1 MHSSM
6 HRKQNSPAREVICTG
21 TSTALQTRAPHY
33 QSLGMTH
40 QTARNRLISGLVLM
54 VAALTAT
61 SVAAQDS
68 QEAHTRRMNEIGRLG
83 AEAARAEADRIAA
96 EEAEANA
103 PPPVTFS
110 QVSGYMAVAWWTND
124 AGLIDFNFNDV
135 AMPNASMA
143 DYGALRDCPR
153 TAPDCEIAMRFT
165 TGQVVAVTRAN
176 DSGIALGLATD
187 RQSAIA
193 KAMRNCETSMPLP
206 CTLVTV
212 VQAGSGFVE
221 D

>member
-1 MHSSM
+1 M
-6 HRKQNSPAREVICTG
+6 I
-21 TSTALQTRAPHY
+21 
-33 QSLGMTH
+33 H

-54 VAALTAT
+54 VAALAAT

-68 QEAHTRRMNEIGRLG
+68 QEAHTRRMNEVGRLG
-83 AEAARAEADRIAA
+83 AEAARAEADRIAS
-96 EEAEANA
+96 EEAAANA
-103 PPPVTFS
+103 RRSSTFS

-124 AGLIDFNFNDV
+124 AGLVDFNFNDV
-135 AMPNASMA
+135 AMPTAAMA

-165 TGQVVAVTRAN
+165 TGQVVAVARGT
-176 DSGIALGLATD
+176 DSGVALGLETD
-187 RQSAIA
+187 REAAIA
-193 KAMRNCETSMPLP
+193 RAMRNCQTSLPPP
-206 CTLVTV
+206 CTIVAV